1 MFRRYSK
8 KKKVPSGC
16 VVPKVLSCGGENAV
30 RSHAPKLPC
39 CFAHRCGE
47 NPCREE
53 KLQVCCCVLSIHVQ
67 PDVVRYAIAVRV
79 SSSGGVLLFVFRSEG
94 REDEGGSLFFVG
106 RVNRVL
112 VPQGLLELEA
122 SSSCPTN
129 LVRELVFS
137 DARAWY
143 TIAPNSS

>member
-1 MFRRYSK
+1 M
-8 KKKVPSGC
+8 
-16 VVPKVLSCGGENAV
+16 
-30 RSHAPKLPC
+30 
-39 CFAHRCGE
+39 
-47 NPCREE
+47 
-53 KLQVCCCVLSIHVQ
+53 SIHVQ

-143 TIAPNSS
+143 TVAPNSS